1 MTNYLSKG
9 STVTGAYY
17 ANELRELHEALK
29 SKRRGKLRRG
39 VFVLHDNAPAHTAGV
54 VTSVAA
60 EYGYELLPHPPYS
73 PDLAPSDFY
82 LFPLLKEH
90 LRGRQYASDND
101 ITQSVE
107 DFLEVQDELFYH
119 SFLQLLYT
127 RLIVHQ
133 TGIQKLQKRWGK

>member
-54 VTSVAA
+54 ATSVAA
-60 EYGYELLPHPPYS
+60 ES
-73 PDLAPSDFY
+73 
-82 LFPLLKEH
+82 
-90 LRGRQYASDND
+90 
-101 ITQSVE
+101 
-107 DFLEVQDELFYH
+107 
-119 SFLQLLYT
+119 
-127 RLIVHQ
+127 
-133 TGIQKLQKRWGK
+133 